1 MAADPRDLVTLSDAM
16 AWLGVTNASEDVTV
30 QDLITNV
37 SLDFLRYTGRGT
49 LNSILPFNETYDG
62 SGSQRQFLKNGPIL
76 QVVSLSINGRQQAP
90 STSFGVAGYLIDQ
103 DRKSLSLRGGSTGS
117 GSFSTTTYGGW
128 GPFFRKGIENIA
140 VSYFAGYSL
149 MPAEPQQIPASP
161 GPYTVTVT
169 NAAQFVIDMGV
180 TYQQTGIALVP
191 VASSPAQ
198 GQYTVTSA
206 GQYTFNAADASLKIV
221 ISYGYNGAP
230 EDLQVACKRVL
241 SLRYKR
247 KPQEDLKSKIMAEG
261 GTAVFQSWEFPL
273 EIKRTLDNYKRRAVV

>member
-16 AWLGVTNASEDVTV
+16 AWLGVPNAAEEVTV

-37 SLDFLRYTGRGT
+37 SLDFLRYTGRST

-62 SGSQRQFLKNGPIL
+62 SGSQRQFLRNGPIL
-76 QVVSLSINGRQQAP
+76 QVVSLSINGRQQAA
-90 STSFGVAGYLIDQ
+90 STMFGVAGYLIDQ
-103 DRKSLSLRGGSTGS
+103 DRKSLSLRGGSTGA
-117 GSFSTTTYGGW
+117 GSFSTTTFGSW
-128 GPFFRKGIENIA
+128 GPFFQKGIQNIA

-149 MPAEPQQIPASP
+149 MPAEPQQIPASS
-161 GPYTVTVT
+161 PYQVTVA
-169 NAAQFVIDMGV
+169 NAANFVLDMGV
-180 TYQQTGIALVP
+180 IYQQTGIALVP

-198 GQYTVTSA
+198 GQYTVTNA
-206 GQYTFNAADASLKIV
+206 GLYTFNAADTGLKIV

-247 KPQEDLKSKIMAEG
+247 KPQEDLKTKMMSEG
-261 GTAVFQSWEFPL
+261 GTTTFQSWEFPL
-273 EIKRTLDNYKRRAVV
+273 EVKRTLENHRRRAAV